1 MRQVHRVSSLLGS
14 SLLGFDHSWGL
25 VCYVFACLVWD
36 FHTVVSYQ
44 CRNPVFGGSSWR
56 LHSVNQGCGSD
67 GAGIPHNLVAKRSDG
82 SMAHDGQDIDGVFG
96 DGAHRADAGAE
107 EAAAGVMD
115 VL

>member
-1 MRQVHRVSSLLGS
+1 M
-14 SLLGFDHSWGL
+14 
-25 VCYVFACLVWD
+25 
-36 FHTVVSYQ
+36 
-44 CRNPVFGGSSWR
+44 
-56 LHSVNQGCGSD
+56 
-67 GAGIPHNLVAKRSDG
+67 VAKRSDG